1 MVTRRLAGLMAVAA
15 ILFAAC
21 SSGASPSA
29 STTPASQPPA
39 SSGAP
44 AASESAPASAG
55 ACTVGVSWNNYS
67 QERWKK
73 ADEPAM
79 VAAIQAKGGKY
90 ERADANDKAEQ
101 QLTDIDTLINKGAKV
116 LIVLAKDS
124 EAIKPAITKAAQ
136 QGVKVI
142 AYDRLIEDDTTFY
155 ITFDNKKVGTLMAE
169 TLIKLVPKGN
179 YAIILGAET
188 DPNSAFLRSG
198 MTEAGIPKLN
208 ETNAA
213 GIKVVFE
220 KNTDNWDTTN
230 ARNNLEQALNAN
242 QNKIDAVLSEND
254 SMATGVVQ
262 ALQTVGLKIPVTGQD
277 GDTAALNRV
286 ALGTQA
292 VSVWKNAFA
301 LGETAGD
308 VAMQLCSGTAL
319 NAVKAPGDLPPA
331 AAPASL
337 NATPF
342 TTPGGKTVQS
352 IILTPTAIT
361 KDNVKDTVDA
371 GWVTKDAVCKDV
383 PAGTLAALCG

>member
-1 MVTRRLAGLMAVAA
+1 MIGRRLAVVVAGAAVV
-15 ILFAAC
+15 LSAC
-21 SSGASPSA
+21 SSTTPSTGGGASGGA
-29 STTPASQPPA
+29 AGG
-39 SSGAP
+39 SG
-44 AASESAPASAG
+44 
-55 ACTVGVSWNNYS
+55 CTVGVSWNNYS

-79 VAAIQAKGGKY
+79 QKAIAAKGGKY
-90 ERADANDKAEQ
+90 IRADANDKAEQ
-101 QLTDIDTLINKGAKV
+101 QTTDIANLINQGAKV

-124 EAIKPAITKAAQ
+124 EAIKPAMADAEAK
-136 QGVKVI
+136 GVKII
-142 AYDRLIEDDTTFY
+142 AYDRLIEDPNTFY
-155 ITFDNKKVGTLMAE
+155 ITFDNKKVGTLMAQ

-198 MTEAGIPKLN
+198 MTEAGIPKN
-208 ETNAA
+208 GETSPA

-230 ARNNLEQALNAN
+230 AKNNMEAALNQN

-262 ALQTVGLKIPVTGQD
+262 ALQAVGLKIPVTGQD

-308 VAMQLCSGTAL
+308 IAMQLCAGTAL
-319 NAVKAPGDLPPA
+319 NAVKAPSDLPPA
-331 AAPASL
+331 AAPASV
-337 NATPF
+337 NAAAFQTPK
-342 TTPGGKTVQS
+342 GNSVQS

-361 KDNVKDTVDA
+361 KENLKDTIDA
-371 GWVTKDAVCKDV
+371 GWVTKDAVCAGV
-383 PAGTLAALCG
+383 TAGSTPACG

>member
-1 MVTRRLAGLMAVAA
+1 MMGRRLAAVVAGAA
-15 ILFAAC
+15 VILGAC
-21 SSGASPSA
+21 SSTPSGGAGG
-29 STTPASQPPA
+29 
-39 SSGAP
+39 SGGT
-44 AASESAPASAG
+44 AG
-55 ACTVGVSWNNYS
+55 GSGCTVGVSWNNYS

-79 VAAIQAKGGKY
+79 QKAIAAKGGKY
-90 ERADANDKAEQ
+90 IRADANDKAEQ
-101 QLTDIDTLINKGAKV
+101 QTTDIANLINQGAKV

-124 EAIKPAITKAAQ
+124 EAIKPAMADAESK
-136 QGVKVI
+136 GVQII
-142 AYDRLIEDDTTFY
+142 AYDRLIEDPKTFY
-155 ITFDNKKVGTLMAE
+155 ITFDNKKVGTLMAQ

-179 YAIILGAET
+179 YAIILGADT

-198 MTEAGIPKLN
+198 MTEAGIPKLG
-208 ETNAA
+208 ETSPS

-230 ARNNLEQALNAN
+230 AKNNMEAALNQN

-262 ALQTVGLKIPVTGQD
+262 ALQAVGLKVPVTGQD

-308 VAMQLCSGTAL
+308 IAMQLCAGTAMT
-319 NAVKAPGDLPPA
+319 AVKAPSDLPAA
-331 AAPASL
+331 AAPASV
-337 NATPF
+337 NAAAFQTPK
-342 TTPGGKTVQS
+342 GNSVQS
-352 IILTPTAIT
+352 IVLTPTAIT
-361 KDNVKDTVDA
+361 KDNLKDTVDA
-371 GWVTKDAVCKDV
+371 GWVTKDAVC
-383 PAGTLAALCG
+383 AGVTAGSVAPC

>member
-1 MVTRRLAGLMAVAA
+1 MMIRRLAALAA
-15 ILFAAC
+15 GAIFVLGAC
-21 SSGASPSA
+21 SS
-29 STTPASQPPA
+29 T
-39 SSGAP
+39 P
-44 AASESAPASAG
+44 AASGGAG
-55 ACTVGVSWNNYS
+55 GSGVAATGCKVGVSWNNYS

-79 VAAIQAKGGKY
+79 QKAIAAAGGTY
-90 ERADANDKAEQ
+90 IRADANDKAEQ
-101 QLTDIDTLINKGAKV
+101 QLTDIDSLINQGAKA
-116 LIVLAKDS
+116 LIILAKDDKG
-124 EAIKPAITKAAQ
+124 ILPAIAKAKTA
-136 QGVKVI
+136 GIPVI
-142 AYDRLIEDDTTFY
+142 AYDRLIEDESTFY
-155 ITFDNKKVGTLMAE
+155 ITFDNKKVGTLMAQ

-179 YAIILGAET
+179 YTVILGAET

-208 ETNAA
+208 ETSAS

-230 ARNNLEQALNAN
+230 AKNNMEAALAAN
-242 QNKIDAVLSEND
+242 GNKMDAVLSEND

-262 ALQTVGLKIPVTGQD
+262 ALSAVGLKIPVSGQD

-301 LGETAGD
+301 LGQTAGS
-308 VAMQLCSGTAL
+308 VAAQLCAKTAPT
-319 NAVKAPGDLPPA
+319 AIKAPSDLPAA

-361 KDNVKDTVDA
+361 KDNVKDTIDA
-371 GWVTKDAVCKDV
+371 GWATKEAVCAGV
-383 PAGTLAALCG
+383 PAGSSPACG

>member
-1 MVTRRLAGLMAVAA
+1 MMIRRLAALAA
-15 ILFAAC
+15 GAIFVLGAC
-21 SSGASPSA
+21 SS
-29 STTPASQPPA
+29 T
-39 SSGAP
+39 P
-44 AASESAPASAG
+44 AASGGAG
-55 ACTVGVSWNNYS
+55 GSGVAATGCKVGVSWNNYS

-79 VAAIQAKGGKY
+79 QKAIAAAGGTY
-90 ERADANDKAEQ
+90 IRADANDKAEQ
-101 QLTDIDTLINKGAKV
+101 QLTDIDSLINQGAKA
-116 LIVLAKDS
+116 LIILAKDDKG
-124 EAIKPAITKAAQ
+124 ILPAIAKAKTA
-136 QGVKVI
+136 GIPVI
-142 AYDRLIEDDTTFY
+142 AYDRLIEDESTFY
-155 ITFDNKKVGTLMAE
+155 ITFDNKKVGTLMAQ

-179 YAIILGAET
+179 YTVILGAET

-208 ETNAA
+208 ETSST

-230 ARNNLEQALNAN
+230 AKNNMEAALAAN
-242 QNKIDAVLSEND
+242 GNKMDAVLSEND

-262 ALQTVGLKIPVTGQD
+262 ALSAVGLKIPVSGQD

-301 LGETAGD
+301 LGQTAGS
-308 VAMQLCSGTAL
+308 VAAQLCAKTAPT
-319 NAVKAPGDLPPA
+319 AIKAPSDLPAA

-361 KDNVKDTVDA
+361 KDNVKDTIDA
-371 GWVTKDAVCKDV
+371 GWATKEAVCAGV
-383 PAGTLAALCG
+383 AAGTSPACG

>member
-1 MVTRRLAGLMAVAA
+1 MMNRRLAVLVAGA
-15 ILFAAC
+15 IFVLGAC
-21 SSGASPSA
+21 SNAPAGSAGGSGA
-29 STTPASQPPA
+29 
-39 SSGAP
+39 
-44 AASESAPASAG
+44 AG
-55 ACTVGVSWNNYS
+55 TGCKVGVSWNNYS

-79 VAAIQAKGGKY
+79 QKAISAAGGSY
-90 ERADANDKAEQ
+90 IRADANDKAEQ
-101 QLTDIDTLINKGAKV
+101 QLTDIDSLINQGAKA

-124 EAIKPAITKAAQ
+124 EAILPAIAKAKTA
-136 QGVKVI
+136 GIPVI
-142 AYDRLIEDDTTFY
+142 AYDRLIEDESTFY

-169 TLIKLVPKGN
+169 TLKTLVPSGN
-179 YAIILGAET
+179 YAVILGAET

-198 MTEAGIPKLN
+198 MTEAGIPALGD
-208 ETNAA
+208 TA
-213 GIKVVFE
+213 GPIKVVFE

-230 ARNNLEQALNAN
+230 AKNNMEQALNQN
-242 QNKIDAVLSEND
+242 NNKIDAVLSEND

-262 ALQTVGLKIPVTGQD
+262 ALSAVGLKIPVSGQD

-301 LGETAGD
+301 LGETAGS
-308 VAMQLCSGTAL
+308 VAAQLCSGTKMAD
-319 NAVKAPGDLPPA
+319 VKAPSGLPAA

-352 IILTPTAIT
+352 IILTPTAVT

-371 GWVTKDAVCKDV
+371 GWVTKDQVCAGVAAGSV
-383 PAGTLAALCG
+383 PALCG

>member
-1 MVTRRLAGLMAVAA
+1 MIGRRLAVLAAGAMVVLGACNTAASVAPGGSGAVAA
-15 ILFAAC
+15 TGC
-21 SSGASPSA
+21 K
-29 STTPASQPPA
+29 
-39 SSGAP
+39 
-44 AASESAPASAG
+44 
-55 ACTVGVSWNNYS
+55 VGVSWNNYS

-79 VAAIQAKGGKY
+79 QAAIAAGGGSY
-90 ERADANDKAEQ
+90 IRADANDKAEQ
-101 QLTDIDTLINKGAKV
+101 QLTDIDSLINQGAKV
-116 LIVLAKDS
+116 LIVLAKDDKG
-124 EAIKPAITKAAQ
+124 ILPAIAKAKTA
-136 QGVKVI
+136 GIPVI
-142 AYDRLIEDDTTFY
+142 AYDRLIEDESTFY
-155 ITFDNKKVGTLMAE
+155 ITFDNKKVGTLMAQS
-169 TLIKLVPKGN
+169 LLKVAPKGN
-179 YAIILGAET
+179 YAVILGADT

-230 ARNNLEQALNAN
+230 AKNNMEAALNAN
-242 QNKIDAVLSEND
+242 GGKIDAVLSEND

-262 ALQTVGLKIPVTGQD
+262 ALSAVGLKVSVTGQD

-308 VAMQLCSGTAL
+308 IAMQFCAGTAPD
-319 NAVKAPGDLPPA
+319 AVKAPADLPKA

-342 TTPGGKTVQS
+342 TTPGGKTVNS
-352 IILTPTAIT
+352 VILTPTAIT
-361 KDNVKDTVDA
+361 KDNLKDTIDA
-371 GWVTKDAVCKDV
+371 GWVTKDAVCAGV
-383 PAGTLAALCG
+383 TAGSTPACS

>member
-1 MVTRRLAGLMAVAA
+1 MMIRRLAALAA
-15 ILFAAC
+15 GAMFVLGAC
-21 SSGASPSA
+21 SS
-29 STTPASQPPA
+29 TPGG
-39 SSGAP
+39 SGA
-44 AASESAPASAG
+44 AGSGAAG
-55 ACTVGVSWNNYS
+55 AGCIVGVSWNNYS

-79 VAAIQAKGGKY
+79 QKAIAAKGGKY
-90 ERADANDKAEQ
+90 IRADANDKAEQ
-101 QLTDIDTLINKGAKV
+101 QTTDIANLINQGAKV

-124 EAIKPAITKAAQ
+124 EAIKPAIADATAK
-136 QGVKVI
+136 GVKVI
-142 AYDRLIEDDTTFY
+142 AYDRLIEDPNTFY

-169 TLIKLVPKGN
+169 TLIGLVPKGN

-198 MTEAGIPKLN
+198 MTDAGIPALD

-230 ARNNLEQALNAN
+230 AKNNMEQALNAN
-242 QNKIDAVLSEND
+242 ANKIDAVLSEND

-262 ALQTVGLKIPVTGQD
+262 ALSAVGLKIPVSGQD

-286 ALGTQA
+286 AKGEQA

-301 LGETAGD
+301 LGQTAGD
-308 VAMQLCSGTAL
+308 VAMQLCGGAAL
-319 NAVKAPGDLPPA
+319 NAVKAPGDLPAA

-337 NATPF
+337 DAAGVRDPGQATPSSRSSSPRRRSPR
-342 TTPGGKTVQS
+342 TT
-352 IILTPTAIT
+352 
-361 KDNVKDTVDA
+361 
-371 GWVTKDAVCKDV
+371 
-383 PAGTLAALCG
+383 

>member
-1 MVTRRLAGLMAVAA
+1 MITRKLVAIAAGAMVLL
-15 ILFAAC
+15 AAC
-21 SSGASPSA
+21 SNSG
-29 STTPASQPPA
+29 
-39 SSGAP
+39 G
-44 AASESAPASAG
+44 ASAG
-55 ACTVGVSWNNYS
+55 ASAGASGAAGGSAAAGNGCKVGVSWNNYS

-79 VAAIQAKGGKY
+79 QKAIAAGGGSY
-90 ERADANDKAEQ
+90 IRADANDKAEQ
-101 QLTDIDTLINKGAKV
+101 QLTDIDSLINQGAKA

-124 EAIKPAITKAAQ
+124 EAIKPAIAKATAA
-136 QGVKVI
+136 KIPVI
-142 AYDRLIEDDTTFY
+142 AYDRLIEDPNTFY

-169 TLIKLVPKGN
+169 TLKKLVPSGA
-179 YAIILGAET
+179 YTIILGAET

-198 MTEAGIPKLN
+198 MTEAGIPKLGD
-208 ETNAA
+208 TS
-213 GIKVVFE
+213 GPIKVVFE

-230 ARNNLEQALNAN
+230 AKNNMEQALAAN
-242 QNKIDAVLSEND
+242 NNKMDAVLSEND

-262 ALQTVGLKIPVTGQD
+262 ALTAVGLKIPVSGQD

-301 LGETAGD
+301 LGETAGS
-308 VAMQLCSGTAL
+308 VATQLCAGTAM
-319 NAVKAPGDLPPA
+319 NAVKAPGDLPKA

-337 NATPF
+337 TATPF

-361 KDNVKDTVDA
+361 KENVKDTIDA
-371 GWVTKDAVCKDV
+371 GWATKDAVCAGVTAGSV
-383 PAGTLAALCG
+383 PGC

>member
-1 MVTRRLAGLMAVAA
+1 MISRRLVAVAA
-15 ILFAAC
+15 GAMVILSAC
-21 SSGASPSA
+21 SSTA
-29 STTPASQPPA
+29 STAPGG
-39 SSGAP
+39 SGAP
-44 AASESAPASAG
+44 ASGGTATG
-55 ACTVGVSWNNYS
+55 CVVGVSWNNYS

-79 VAAIQAKGGKY
+79 QKAIAAAGGSY
-90 ERADANDKAEQ
+90 IRADANDKAEQ
-101 QLTDIDTLINKGAKV
+101 QLTDIDSLMNQGAKV

-124 EAIKPAITKAAQ
+124 EAIKPAIAKATAA
-136 QGVKVI
+136 GVKVI
-142 AYDRLIEDDTTFY
+142 AYDRLIEDPATFY

-169 TLIKLVPKGN
+169 TLKKLVPAGN
-179 YAIILGAET
+179 YAVILGAET

-198 MTEAGIPKLN
+198 MTEAGIPALN
-208 ETNAA
+208 DAA
-213 GIKVVFE
+213 GPIKVVFE

-230 ARNNLEQALNAN
+230 AKNNMEQALNAN
-242 QNKIDAVLSEND
+242 NNKIDAVLSEND

-262 ALQTVGLKIPVTGQD
+262 ALNAVGLKVPVSGQD

-301 LGETAGD
+301 LGETAGS
-308 VAMQLCSGTAL
+308 VATQLCAGTAMT
-319 NAVKAPGDLPPA
+319 AVKAPGDLPAA

-337 NATPF
+337 TATPF
-342 TTPGGKTVQS
+342 TTPGKNTVQS

-371 GWVTKDAVCKDV
+371 GWVTKDAVCV
-383 PAGTLAALCG
+383 GVAAGTLPAVCG

>member
-1 MVTRRLAGLMAVAA
+1 MITRRLVALVAGAVVV
-15 ILFAAC
+15 LGAC
-21 SSGASPSA
+21 NSTASPSGGA
-29 STTPASQPPA
+29 GG
-39 SSGAP
+39 SGGTG
-44 AASESAPASAG
+44 AG
-55 ACTVGVSWNNYS
+55 CTVGVSWNNYS

-79 VAAIQAKGGKY
+79 VKAIEAKGGKY

-101 QLTDIDTLINKGAKV
+101 QLTDIDTLMNKGAKV

-124 EAIKPAITKAAQ
+124 EAIKPAIAKATAA
-136 QGVKVI
+136 GVKVI
-142 AYDRLIEDDTTFY
+142 AYDRLIEDENTFY

-179 YAIILGAET
+179 YAVILGAET

-198 MTEAGIPKLN
+198 MTEAGIPALN

-220 KNTDNWDTTN
+220 KNTENWDTTN
-230 ARNNLEQALNAN
+230 ARNNMEQALNQN
-242 QNKIDAVLSEND
+242 NNKIDAVLSEND

-262 ALQTVGLKIPVTGQD
+262 ALDAVGLKVPVTGQD

-301 LGETAGD
+301 LGQTAGD
-308 VAMQLCSGTAL
+308 VAMQLCGGTAL
-319 NAVKAPGDLPPA
+319 NAVKAPSDLPAA

-337 NATPF
+337 NAAEFATPK
-342 TTPGGKTVQS
+342 GNKVQS

-361 KDNVKDTVDA
+361 KDNLKDTIDA
-371 GWVTKDAVCKDV
+371 GWVTKDAVCAGV
-383 PAGTLAALCG
+383 TAGSTPACS

>member
-1 MVTRRLAGLMAVAA
+1 MIGRRLAVVVAGAAVV
-15 ILFAAC
+15 LSAC
-21 SSGASPSA
+21 SSTTPSSGGGASGGA
-29 STTPASQPPA
+29 AGG
-39 SSGAP
+39 SG
-44 AASESAPASAG
+44 
-55 ACTVGVSWNNYS
+55 CTVGVSWNNYS

-79 VAAIQAKGGKY
+79 VKAIQAKGGKY
-90 ERADANDKAEQ
+90 IRADANDKAEQ
-101 QLTDIDTLINKGAKV
+101 QLTDIDSLMNQGAKV
-116 LIVLAKDS
+116 LIVLAKDDKG
-124 EAIKPAITKAAQ
+124 ILPAIAKATAA
-136 QGVKVI
+136 GVKVI
-142 AYDRLIEDDTTFY
+142 AYDRLIEDPNTFY

-169 TLIKLVPKGN
+169 TLKKLVPTGN
-179 YAIILGAET
+179 YAVILGADT

-198 MTEAGIPKLN
+198 MTDAGIPKLGD
-208 ETNAA
+208 TS
-213 GIKVVFE
+213 GPIKVVFE

-230 ARNNLEQALNAN
+230 AKNNMEAALNAN
-242 QNKIDAVLSEND
+242 NNKIDAVLSEND

-262 ALQTVGLKIPVTGQD
+262 ALQAVGLKVPVTGQD

-308 VAMQLCSGTAL
+308 IAMQLCSGTAL

-342 TTPGGKTVQS
+342 QTPGGKTVQS
-352 IILTPTAIT
+352 VILTPTAIT
-361 KDNVKDTVDA
+361 KDNLKDTIDA
-371 GWVTKDAVCKDV
+371 GWATKDAVCAGV
-383 PAGTLAALCG
+383 PAGSTPACS

>member
-1 MVTRRLAGLMAVAA
+1 MVIRKLTALIGGAA
-15 ILFAAC
+15 IVLAAC
-21 SSGASPSA
+21 SSAG
-29 STTPASQPPA
+29 ST
-39 SSGAP
+39 P
-44 AASESAPASAG
+44 AASGAAPGGSAAG
-55 ACTVGVSWNNYS
+55 GTGCKVGVSWNNYS

-79 VAAIQAKGGKY
+79 QKAIAAAGGSY
-90 ERADANDKAEQ
+90 IRADANDKAEQ
-101 QLTDIDTLINKGAKV
+101 QLTDIDSLINQGAKA

-124 EAIKPAITKAAQ
+124 EAIKPAIAKAAAA
-136 QGVKVI
+136 KIPVI
-142 AYDRLIEDDTTFY
+142 AYDRLIEDPNTFY

-169 TLIKLVPKGN
+169 TLKKLVPTGN
-179 YAIILGAET
+179 YAVILGAET

-198 MTEAGIPKLN
+198 MTEAGIPKLGD
-208 ETNAA
+208 TS
-213 GIKVVFE
+213 GPIKVVFE

-230 ARNNLEQALNAN
+230 AKNNMEQALNQN
-242 QNKIDAVLSEND
+242 NNKIDAVLSEND

-262 ALQTVGLKIPVTGQD
+262 ALSAVGLKVPVSGQD

-301 LGETAGD
+301 LGETAGS
-308 VAMQLCSGTAL
+308 VAAQLCAGTKL
-319 NAVKAPGDLPPA
+319 TDVKAPGDLPPA

-337 NATPF
+337 NATAF
-342 TTPGGKTVQS
+342 QTPKGNTVQS

-371 GWVTKDAVCKDV
+371 GWVTKEAVCANV
-383 PAGTLAALCG
+383 PAGSLPAVCG

>member
-1 MVTRRLAGLMAVAA
+1 MIGRRLAVLVAG
-15 ILFAAC
+15 AAMVLSAC
-21 SSGASPSA
+21 NTSASPSGGAGGSGGTA
-29 STTPASQPPA
+29 S
-39 SSGAP
+39 G
-44 AASESAPASAG
+44 
-55 ACTVGVSWNNYS
+55 CTVGVSWNNYS

-79 VAAIQAKGGKY
+79 QAAIAAKGGKY
-90 ERADANDKAEQ
+90 IRADANDKAEQ
-101 QLTDIDTLINKGAKV
+101 QTTDIDSLINQGAKV

-124 EAIKPAITKAAQ
+124 EAIKPAIASATAK
-136 QGVKVI
+136 GVKII
-142 AYDRLIEDDTTFY
+142 AYDRLIEDPSTFY

-230 ARNNLEQALNAN
+230 ARNNMEQALNAN

>member
-1 MVTRRLAGLMAVAA
+1 MIGRRLAVIVAGAAVV
-15 ILFAAC
+15 LSAC
-21 SSGASPSA
+21 NTAASPSGGA
-29 STTPASQPPA
+29 GG
-39 SSGAP
+39 SGA
-44 AASESAPASAG
+44 ASG
-55 ACTVGVSWNNYS
+55 CTVGVSWNNYS

-79 VAAIQAKGGKY
+79 QKAIAAKGGKY
-90 ERADANDKAEQ
+90 IRADANDKAEQ
-101 QLTDIDTLINKGAKV
+101 QLTDIDTLMNQGAKV

-124 EAIKPAITKAAQ
+124 EAIKPAIAKATAA
-136 QGVKVI
+136 GVKVI
-142 AYDRLIEDDTTFY
+142 AYDRLIEDPNTFY

-169 TLIKLVPKGN
+169 TLKKLVPAGN
-179 YAIILGAET
+179 YAVILGAET

-198 MTEAGIPKLN
+198 MTDAGIPKLGD
-208 ETNAA
+208 TS
-213 GIKVVFE
+213 GPIKVVFE

-230 ARNNLEQALNAN
+230 AKNNMEAALNAN
-242 QNKIDAVLSEND
+242 GNKIDAVLSEND

-262 ALQTVGLKIPVTGQD
+262 ALSAVGLKVPVSGQD

-286 ALGTQA
+286 ALGNQA

-308 VAMQLCSGTAL
+308 VAMQLCSGNAL
-319 NAVKAPGDLPPA
+319 NAVKAPSDLPPA

-342 TTPGGKTVQS
+342 ETPGKNTVQS

-361 KDNVKDTVDA
+361 KENLKDTVDA
-371 GWVTKDAVCKDV
+371 GWVTKDAVCAGVAAGSV
-383 PAGTLAALCG
+383 PPC